1 MLLNIIWNI
10 SYICIDKQAG
20 TDIVKHYQVFLRERQ
35 AISIGASKRAMAST
49 GTAIDKIWVE
59 LDIVITS
66 NFQISDH
73 ELSLPTLSIA
83 FTLQ

>member
-1 MLLNIIWNI
+1 MLLDIIGNI

-20 TDIVKHYQVFLRERQ
+20 NDIVKHYQVFLRERQ
-35 AISIGASKRAMAST
+35 EISIGASKRAMTNT
-49 GTAIDKIWVE
+49 GTAIDNIWVE
-59 LDIVITS
+59 LDMVITS
-66 NFQISDH
+66 KFQISDH